1 MHSAR
6 TAVWDM
12 EIDWSYLFVMFA
24 GMVFGRV
31 ISQVGVARGPIQCK
45 LLLCDTVFDPVES
58 HVNSFGTFTFEC
70 TGNDAVG
77 SLVVGTDRSWRLG
90 VAHFN

>member
-1 MHSAR
+1 
-6 TAVWDM
+6 M

-24 GMVFGRV
+24 GMVFGWV
-31 ISQVGVARGPIQCK
+31 ISQVGVARGPFQCK
-45 LLLCDTVFDPVES
+45 LLLRDTVFDPVES

>member
-1 MHSAR
+1 
-6 TAVWDM
+6 M

-77 SLVVGTDRSWRLG
+77 GLDVDACQPYRATPLLCL
-90 VAHFN
+90 A

>member
-1 MHSAR
+1 
-6 TAVWDM
+6 M

-24 GMVFGRV
+24 GVVFGRV
-31 ISQVGVARGPIQCK
+31 ISQVGLARGPIQCK

-58 HVNSFGTFTFEC
+58 HVNSFGAFSVEC
-70 TGNDAVG
+70 TGDDAVG
-77 SLVVGTDRSWRLG
+77 CLVVCTDRGRWLG